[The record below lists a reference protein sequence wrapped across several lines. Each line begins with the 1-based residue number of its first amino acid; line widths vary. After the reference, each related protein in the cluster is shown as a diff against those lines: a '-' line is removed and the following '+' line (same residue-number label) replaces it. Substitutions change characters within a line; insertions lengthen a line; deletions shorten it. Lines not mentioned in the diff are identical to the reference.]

1 MNRTITLA
9 KKEINSYFNS
19 PLGYLVA
26 GVFLVASGYLFM
38 QSFFVNGQATMRNF
52 FALMPVILIF
62 ILPAVTMSSWA
73 EEKKSGTVEVL
84 LTLPVENRQAVS
96 GKFLA
101 ALAFLAIL
109 LVFTLAI
116 PFMLGKL
123 SDPDWGLIFAGY
135 LGTFFL
141 GAAYIAIGLW
151 VSSVA
156 KNQITAFLMAL
167 VVIFFFYICG
177 SSYAA
182 EMMPSGAA
190 AIGKSLSLSTHFDS
204 MLRGV
209 LSLKDLAYYL
219 SVVIFFLFLN
229 TQAVRERSW
238 K

>member
-1 MNRTITLA
+1 MNRTIILG

-26 GVFLVASGYLFM
+26 GVFLTASGYLFM

-52 FALMPVILIF
+52 FALMPVILLF

-73 EEKKSGTVEVL
+73 EEKRSGTAEVL
-84 LTLPVENRQAVS
+84 LTLPLENRQAAL

-101 ALAFLAIL
+101 AFSFLAIL
-109 LVFTLAI
+109 LAFTLVI
-116 PFMLGKL
+116 PYMLGKL
-123 SDPDWGLIFAGY
+123 GAPDRGLIYAGY
-135 LGTFFL
+135 MGTLFL

-151 VSSVA
+151 VSSVT

-177 SSYAA
+177 SAYVTGMVPAS
-182 EMMPSGAA
+182 AA
-190 AIGKSLSLSTHFDS
+190 AVGKELSLSTHFNS

-209 LSLKDLAYYL
+209 LSLKDFVYYL
-219 SVVIFFLFLN
+219 SVIIFFLFLN
-229 TQAVRERSW
+229 TQAIKERKW